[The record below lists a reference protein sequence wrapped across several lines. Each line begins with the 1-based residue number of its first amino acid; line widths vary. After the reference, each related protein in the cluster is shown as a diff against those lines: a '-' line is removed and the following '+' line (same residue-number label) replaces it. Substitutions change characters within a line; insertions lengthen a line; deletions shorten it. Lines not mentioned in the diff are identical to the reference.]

1 MSDPAPAVRPAQTH
15 DVLEAARSWLD
26 KDGRIALATVV
37 GTWGSSPVGV
47 GGQLVIAADGRFE
60 GSVSGG
66 CVEGEVIAEAE
77 DILASGKPKTLD
89 FGVADE
95 TAWQVG
101 LPCGGQ
107 IKVFVERLEKTA
119 GLPLI
124 ERALDARTRRQGL
137 VMRTRLSD
145 GHHELFGRDDKTIEP
160 SIRHRLDSGES
171 ELQETAEGEIFLHAM
186 VPPARVLII
195 GATHIGQMLAQ
206 LVKLAGYEV
215 VVIDPRTA
223 FAAEARFPGIRLD
236 TEWPQDAIPRIGL
249 DPYAAVVALAHVGH
263 IDDEALK
270 LAMRSECFYVGAL
283 GSKRNHAKRTQRLAD
298 AGFGA
303 EEIKRIHA
311 PIGLNIGAQSPQ
323 EIAISI
329 MAELV
334 LALRGPK
341 VYKPADAPRT

>member
-1 MSDPAPAVRPAQTH
+1 MSEPPTNLHRAKTH
-15 DVLEAARSWLD
+15 DVLEAARNWLD
-26 KDGRIALATVV
+26 KDGRVALATVI
-37 GTWGSSPVGV
+37 GTWGSAPVGV
-47 GGQLVIAADGRFE
+47 GGQMVVAKDGKFE

-77 DILASGKPKTLD
+77 EIMAGGPPKTLE

-107 IKVFVERLEKTA
+107 IKVFVERLEKGD
-119 GLPLI
+119 GLPLVM
-124 ERALDARTRRQGL
+124 RALDARLNRRGI
-137 VMRTRLSD
+137 VVRTRLKD
-145 GHHELFGRDDKTIEP
+145 GRHEVFGRDERSADETI
-160 SIRHRLDSGES
+160 RQRFDSGES
-171 ELQETAEGEIFLHAM
+171 ELIETPEGEVFVHAM

-195 GATHIGQMLAQ
+195 GATHIGQVLAQ
-206 LVKLAGYEV
+206 LVRIAGYEV

-236 TEWPQDAIPRIGL
+236 TEWPQDTLPRIGL
-249 DPYAAVVALAHVGH
+249 DAYTAVVALAHVGH

-270 LAMRSECFYVGAL
+270 LAMRSDCFYIGAL
-283 GSKRNHAKRTQRLAD
+283 GSRRNHAKRTERLKA
-298 AGFGA
+298 AGFSE
-303 EEIKRIHA
+303 EEIKRIHS
-311 PIGLNIGAQSPQ
+311 PVGINIGAQSPQ
-323 EIAISI
+323 EIAIAI